1 MRSLAEK
8 IDMESN
14 KKIDTSDLYE
24 TFVENFKLTG
34 ILRVDNE
41 IVDFERFKQVY
52 FLNKMNIL
60 DLIDLICGVS

>member
-1 MRSLAEK
+1 LRSLAEK